1 MKKNHR
7 LIKPLPKR
15 DQPQP
20 EMDQENQTFV
30 YQITGRDDD
39 GREQLIDIEIIIELD
54 EDMVQ

>member
-1 MKKNHR
+1 
-7 LIKPLPKR
+7 
-15 DQPQP
+15 
-20 EMDQENQTFV
+20 MDQENQTFV